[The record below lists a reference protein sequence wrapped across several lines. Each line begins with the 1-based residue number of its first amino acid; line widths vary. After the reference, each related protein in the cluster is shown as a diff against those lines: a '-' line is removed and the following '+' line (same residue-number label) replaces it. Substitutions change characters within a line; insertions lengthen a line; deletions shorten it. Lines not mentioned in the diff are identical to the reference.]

1 MSPPSSTPLIAPV
14 IPPLIALAD
23 GNNFFVSC
31 ERVFQPALRF
41 KPTVVL
47 SNNDGCV
54 IARSAEAKALG
65 IAMGEPFFKMHKNP
79 AWRGVQV
86 RSSNYTLYGDMS
98 ARMMDVFA
106 RFTPGIEVYSIDEC
120 FLDLA
125 GIAGPD
131 PTSYAHEIR
140 RTVLQWTG
148 LPVSIGMAPTKT
160 LAKIANRLAKKG
172 DGVAVLLDPEAQTS
186 ALAATGIEDVWGIG
200 RRWARMLRGYGVH
213 SALDLK
219 RAPRTWARQCMG
231 VVGQRTVDELN
242 GLPCIALEDCPPDK
256 QTTAVT
262 RSFGKMMTT
271 PEDLQEIIKA
281 LASRAA
287 EKLRQGDLVAE
298 IVNVFVRGNPFRPD
312 LPQFTGSASVA
323 LSPSSSHTGDIVKA
337 ALRAF
342 GQAYRPGIPYKKA
355 GVMLFNLHRTA
366 DAPPSLFDG
375 AGQPGG
381 AHLMKAFDH
390 INRRFG
396 AGSIGY
402 GQVYRPRHWY
412 MNQQHRSRRYTTRWD
427 ELPVVR

>member
-1 MSPPSSTPLIAPV
+1 MSASTIAP
-14 IPPLIALAD
+14 IIAPIIALAD

-31 ERVFQPALRF
+31 ERVFQPELRN
-41 KPTVVL
+41 KPAVVL

-65 IAMGEPFFKMHKNP
+65 IGMGEPFFKMRENP
-79 AWRGVQV
+79 AWRGVLV

-98 ARMMDVFA
+98 ARMMNVFS
-106 RFTPGIEVYSIDEC
+106 RFTPDIEAYSIDEC
-120 FLDLA
+120 FLDLTHTAA
-125 GIAGPD
+125 GD
-131 PTSYAHEIR
+131 PMAYAHDIR

-160 LAKIANRLAKKG
+160 LAKIANRLAKKA
-172 DGVAVLLDPEAQTS
+172 DGVFALLTPESHDAALAQTPV
-186 ALAATGIEDVWGIG
+186 GDVWGIG
-200 RRWARMLRGYGVH
+200 RRWARMLQGHGIH

-219 RAPRTWARQCMG
+219 RADRTWARQCMG

-242 GLPCIALEDCPPDK
+242 GIPCISLEDTPPDK

-262 RSFGKMMTT
+262 RSFGRMMTT
-271 PEDLQEIIKA
+271 HEDLQEIVKA

-298 IVNVFVRGNPFRPD
+298 IVHVFVRGNPFRQD
-312 LPQFTGSASVA
+312 LPQFTGTASVGLTPA
-323 LSPSSSHTGDIVKA
+323 GNHTGDIVKA
-337 ALRAF
+337 ALRALR
-342 GQAYRPGIPYKKA
+342 QAYRPGIPYKKA
-355 GVMLFNLHRTA
+355 GVMLFNLHRT
-366 DAPPSLFDG
+366 DAAPRSLFDVARPPG
-375 AGQPGG
+375 ADR
-381 AHLMKAFDH
+381 LMQAFDA
-390 INRRFG
+390 INGRFG

-412 MNQQHRSRRYTTRWD
+412 MNQQHRSLRYTTRWD

>member
-1 MSPPSSTPLIAPV
+1 MPPITAPIIAP
-14 IPPLIALAD
+14 IIALAD

-31 ERVFQPALRF
+31 ERVFQPALRN
-41 KPTVVL
+41 KPAVVL

-65 IAMGEPFFKMHKNP
+65 IGMGEPFFKMRENP
-79 AWRGVQV
+79 AWRGVEV

-106 RFTPGIEVYSIDEC
+106 QFTPDIEVYSIDEC
-120 FLDLA
+120 FLDLSHAAA
-125 GIAGPD
+125 GD
-131 PTSYAHEIR
+131 PVAYAQDIR

-160 LAKIANRLAKKG
+160 LAKIANRLAKKA
-172 DGVAVLLDPEAQTS
+172 DGVSVLLDPETHTA
-186 ALAATGIEDVWGIG
+186 ALAATPVGEVWGIG
-200 RRWARMLRGYGVH
+200 RRWTRMLQGHGIH

-219 RAPRTWARQCMG
+219 RADRRWVRQCMG

-242 GLPCIALEDCPPDK
+242 GISCIALEDCPPDK

-271 PEDLQEIIKA
+271 HEELQEIVKA

-287 EKLRQGDLVAE
+287 EKLRQGGLIAE

-312 LPQFTGSASVA
+312 LPQFTGSASLA
-323 LSPSSSHTGDIVKA
+323 LTPAGNHTGDIVKA
-337 ALRAF
+337 AMKALQ
-342 GQAYRPGIPYKKA
+342 QAYRPGIPYKKA
-355 GVMLFNLHRTA
+355 GVMMFNLHRA
-366 DAPPSLFDG
+366 DAAPMTLFDAARPPG
-375 AGQPGG
+375 ADK
-381 AHLMKAFDH
+381 LMQAFDA
-390 INRRFG
+390 INGRFG

-412 MNQQHRSRRYTTRWD
+412 MNQNHRSRRYTTRWD
-427 ELPVVR
+427 ELPRVR

>member
-1 MSPPSSTPLIAPV
+1 MTLSVNQATHRTSPKIV
-14 IPPLIALAD
+14 ALAD

-31 ERVFQPALRF
+31 ERVFQPELRG
-41 KPTVVL
+41 KPAVVL
-47 SNNDGCV
+47 SNNDGRV
-54 IARSAEAKALG
+54 IARSVEAKMLG
-65 IAMGEPFFKMHKNP
+65 IGMGEPFFKMHKNP
-79 AWRGVQV
+79 AWRDVLV

-98 ARMMDVFA
+98 ARMMDVFS
-106 RFTPGIEVYSIDEC
+106 RFTPAIEVYSIDEC
-120 FLDLA
+120 FLDLTHSLDTDP
-125 GIAGPD
+125 IA
-131 PTSYAHEIR
+131 YARNIH

-160 LAKIANRLAKKG
+160 LAKVANRLAKKT
-172 DGVAVLLDPEAQTS
+172 DGVCVLLDPETHAR
-186 ALAATGIEDVWGIG
+186 ALAETPVGDVWGIG
-200 RRWARMLRGYGVH
+200 RRWSRMLQGHGIH

-219 RAPRTWARQCMG
+219 RVDRTWARQCMG

-242 GLPCIALEDCPPDK
+242 GIACIALEDCPPDK

-262 RSFGKMMTT
+262 RSFGRMMTT
-271 PEDLQEIIKA
+271 HEELQEIIKA

-323 LSPSSSHTGDIVKA
+323 LTPAGNHTGDIVKA
-337 ALRAF
+337 ALGALR
-342 GQAYRPGIPYKKA
+342 QAYRPGIPYKKA
-355 GVMLFNLHRTA
+355 GVMMFNLHRA
-366 DAPPSLFDG
+366 DAAPSSLFDTARPPG
-375 AGQPGG
+375 ADK
-381 AHLMKAFDH
+381 LMQAFDS
-390 INRRFG
+390 INSRFG